1 MTATILRVSRVALTA
16 TLVLAAFTPATAAPD
31 RSGASTL
38 SRLEKVGEV
47 DLRFLSYNIEM
58 VEVTGGNFW
67 RPYSVNPKPGGDPVA
82 ATKSYR
88 PPVDLANR
96 KLRQLAAALGPSYVR
111 YSGTW
116 ANAIWF
122 ADREEAPAKA
132 PAGFDTVLTR
142 KQWRDAVG
150 LAKFA
155 NARIVTSFATSP
167 GTRDAKGLWQP
178 DHAAR
183 WLAYTRRIGGTI
195 AAAEYVNEPS
205 VLNLI
210 QPPKGYTSAD
220 YRRDYANWERWMRR
234 VSPGTLILAPGSA
247 ELAEPAR
254 TVMRRSQSVME
265 NEDLLALDSP
275 KPDAFSFHFYSGI
288 SQRCGG
294 AMMGA
299 SLAQATTARFLDS
312 VDSSIRLVAHERDR
326 LAPGKPLWTTESGEG
341 ACGGNPW
348 ASTFADSFRFVDTLG
363 RSARQ
368 GVKVFIHNT
377 LAASDYALLEENGFD
392 PRPNYWAAVLWK
404 RTMGPGVLAAPQAAT
419 PEFRVYAQCLP
430 GVKGGVGLAA
440 VNIGSRPQIL
450 SGLGIAQTWTLA
462 AAPGQKLD
470 TKAVTVNGVTPS
482 LLPSGKLGGLAGR
495 MARGSVSVPS
505 QSITFVAVPGA
516 ANRAC
521 R

>member
-1 MTATILRVSRVALTA
+1 MTRTTSRASRVALAAALTA
-16 TLVLAAFTPATAAPD
+16 AAFVPASAAPS
-31 RSGASTL
+31 RQVGSVL

-47 DLRFLSYNIEM
+47 DRRFLSYNIEM

-67 RPYSVNPKPGGDPVA
+67 RPYSVTPKAGDDALA

-88 PPVDLANR
+88 PPVDLTNR

-116 ANAIWF
+116 ANATWF
-122 ADREEAPAKA
+122 ADREDAPAKA

-155 NARIVTSFATSP
+155 DAKIVTSFATSP
-167 GTRDAKGLWQP
+167 GTRDANGLWKT
-178 DHAAR
+178 DTAAR
-183 WLAYTRRIGGTI
+183 WLAYTKQIGGTI

-205 VLNLI
+205 VLNLL
-210 QPPKGYTSAD
+210 QPPKGYTAAD
-220 YRRDYANWERWMRR
+220 YRRDYAGWVAWMRR

-254 TVMRRSQSVME
+254 TLMRRSQKVLE
-265 NEDLLALDSP
+265 NEELLALDSP

-294 AMMGA
+294 AMMGG
-299 SLAQATTARFLDS
+299 SLAQATTPRYLNS
-312 VDSSIRLVAHERDR
+312 VDASIRLVTHERDR
-326 LAPGKPLWTTESGEG
+326 LAPGKPIWNTESAEA
-341 ACGGNPW
+341 ACGGDPW
-348 ASTFADSFRFVDTLG
+348 AATFADTFRHIDTLG

-368 GVKVFIHNT
+368 GVKVFMHNT

-392 PRPNYWAAVLWK
+392 PRPNYWASVLWK
-404 RTMGPGVLAAPQAAT
+404 RTMGPGVLAAPQAST
-419 PEFRVYAQCLP
+419 PEFRVYAHCLA
-430 GVKGGVGLAA
+430 GVRGGVGLAA
-440 VNIGSRPQIL
+440 VNIGTQ
-450 SGLGIAQTWTLA
+450 AQTLANIGSGQSWILA
-462 AAPGQKLD
+462 AAPGQRLD
-470 TKAVTVNGVTPS
+470 TKVVTVNGATPR
-482 LLPSGKLGGLAGR
+482 LLPSGKLGGLTGR
-495 MARGSVSVPS
+495 AARGSVSVPGRS
-505 QSITFVAVPGA
+505 VAFVAVPGA
-516 ANRAC
+516 ANPAC